1 MHTMIF
7 YRCTGRATVF
17 LEGDIDLAT
26 VSAVRKALATCHA
39 YDVPRIDIDL
49 SAVPFCDASG
59 LNVFLAASK
68 RSVGSHG
75 DVRLH
80 HARPAVCRLLK
91 VTGTGFLL
99 ANGVPA
105 EPSSSCSP
113 GPASGAA

>member
-7 YRCTGRATVF
+7 YRCTGRATIF
-17 LEGDIDLAT
+17 LEGEIDLAT
-26 VSAVRKALATCHA
+26 VSGVRTALVTCHA
-39 YDVPRIDIDL
+39 YDMPRIDIDL

-59 LNVFLAASK
+59 LKVFLAASK
-68 RSVGSHG
+68 RSAESDG

-80 HARPAVCRLLK
+80 HARPAVRRLLK

-99 ANGVPA
+99 ANDVPA
-105 EPSSSCSP
+105 DPSSSCSH